1 MSIIPLRRAGMAPRV
16 LAGTVLCA
24 LVLTTAACGSDG
36 SAPGGAAAGGAAAS
50 ADPSLFPGTKP
61 TTSAPV
67 RVAIITNEGGAAI
80 SQPET
85 TAAARAAVSYANDN
99 LGGIGGHRIEIV
111 LTCPTREDVATAR
124 TCANKVV
131 EAKAD
136 ALVVTS
142 TGLGATIAPI
152 VTGAGIPYITA
163 NGATAPELTSP
174 ASFVWTG
181 GFPSIL
187 QAWAKYARN
196 KGYRSFTAFVID
208 SPSAIGAAQQLG
220 APAFKAAGVDFTI
233 ATVPAGTP
241 DATPIVSAALRRKPD
256 AVAVI
261 GESTVCI
268 SVIRALESVGNSADT
283 LITQPC
289 VERSV
294 LDAVGSAID
303 GSQVATPYD
312 VISKDDPEVRRYDA
326 IMGRYAPDTPTGGY
340 AGIGYQGMMSFIRAA
355 QGIQGDVS
363 PATVTAAIRSAKNVP
378 LPIGHGITFSCDG
391 TALPPL
397 VSVCSSS
404 NIFETFDHGKAT
416 NAQVVAL
423 R

>member
-1 MSIIPLRRAGMAPRV
+1 MSIIPLRCAGLAPRA
-16 LAGTVLCA
+16 LAATVLSA
-24 LVLTTAACGSDG
+24 LVLTTAACGSSG
-36 SAPGGAAAGGAAAS
+36 SAAGAAAVS
-50 ADPSLFPGTKP
+50 ADPSLFPGTK
-61 TTSAPV
+61 TSASAPV

-85 TAAARAAVSYANDN
+85 TAAAKAAVSYANDN
-99 LGGIGGHRIEIV
+99 LGGIGGHRIDIV
-111 LTCPTREDVATAR
+111 LTCPTREEVATAR

-163 NGATAPELTSP
+163 NGATAPELTSA

-187 QAWAKYARN
+187 RAWAKYAKD

-220 APAFKAAGVDFTI
+220 APAFKAAGVDFTV

-268 SVIRALESVGNSADT
+268 SVIKALATVGTSADR

-303 GSQVATPYD
+303 GTQVATPYD

-326 IMGRYAPDTPTGGY
+326 IMARYAPDTPTGGY

-355 QGIQGDVS
+355 QGIRGDIS
-363 PATVTAAIRSAKNVP
+363 PAAVIAAVKSAKNVP
-378 LPIGHGITFSCDG
+378 LPIGHGITFTCDG

-404 NIFETFDHGKAT
+404 NIFERFDAGKAT
-416 NAQVVAL
+416 DAQVVAL